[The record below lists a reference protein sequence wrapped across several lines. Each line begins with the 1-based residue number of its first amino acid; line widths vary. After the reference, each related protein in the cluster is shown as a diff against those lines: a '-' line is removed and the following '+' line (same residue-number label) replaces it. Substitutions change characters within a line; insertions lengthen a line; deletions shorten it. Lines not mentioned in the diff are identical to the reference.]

1 MKVEYIVF
9 GVVGVIVLW
18 FLSRYAGSS
27 APTIDY
33 VMAPQP
39 DPSSGDA
46 QAQLDAETRLGA
58 LGMLAS
64 LAQTETQTRA
74 QLEATGIAA
83 QAQLFASQIAADLQR
98 AGIAADERLGLR
110 QIEAQEN
117 IYLSDLQSRAAQEQ
131 LHAKT
136 VTDFVR
142 EHRGKISTD
151 SSTVIFNALSSA
163 FRKEQIQFAPERTPW
178 YAPITQGLGRLIG
191 GLPIA
196 IGVRGVR

>member
-1 MKVEYIVF
+1 MKPEYIVF
-9 GVVGVIVLW
+9 GIIGVVVLY
-18 FLSRYAGSS
+18 LISRMSGGSS
-27 APTIDY
+27 GVEFVSAPPLDS
-33 VMAPQP
+33 A
-39 DPSSGDA
+39 SGDA

-64 LAQTETQTRA
+64 LAQTETAAGVQRGQT
-74 QLEATGIAA
+74 
-83 QAQLFASQIAADLQR
+83 QAQLFATQIAADLQR

-117 IYLSDLQSRAAQEQ
+117 IFLSDLQSRAAQEQ
-131 LHAKT
+131 LHAKA

-142 EHRGKISTD
+142 ENRGKISTD

-163 FRKEQIQFAPERTPW
+163 FGRQQVPFAPERTPW

-191 GLPIA
+191 GLGVA
-196 IGVRGVR
+196 VGAGGVR